1 MTSLA
6 HPREARLR
14 QRREF
19 TRAHE
24 VGTRTHGRFVTL
36 IVVENTVGRAR
47 LGCAVGRRV
56 GNAVVR
62 NRLRRLLREI
72 FRHHAGGWPA
82 VDLVVIGKPELA
94 GFVDTPL
101 VELERE
107 LMPQIG
113 RAIAKARRS
122 R

>member
-36 IVVENTVGRAR
+36 IVVENTVGRPR

-56 GNAVVR
+56 GNAVAR
-62 NRLRRLLREI
+62 NRLRRLLKEL
-72 FRHHAGGWPA
+72 FRHHASRWPA
-82 VDLVVIGKPELA
+82 VDIVVIGKPELA
-94 GFVDTPL
+94 GFVHTPL
-101 VELERE
+101 AELERE
-107 LMPQIG
+107 LVPQIDRG
-113 RAIAKARRS
+113 IAKARRG